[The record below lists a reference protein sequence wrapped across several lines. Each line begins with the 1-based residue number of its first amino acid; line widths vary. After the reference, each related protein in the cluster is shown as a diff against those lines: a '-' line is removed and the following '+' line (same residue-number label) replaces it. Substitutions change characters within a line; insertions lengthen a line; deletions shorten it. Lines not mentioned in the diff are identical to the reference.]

1 MPTDEY
7 KVVIRAPW
15 RPVGEHER
23 RYNAPTVDE
32 VAVVMVA
39 EEFNK
44 RDIIIQRRSENLQR
58 ISETHMMPCSI
69 LSYFGKERMAIT
81 SI

>member
-1 MPTDEY
+1 MERY
-7 KVVIRAPW
+7 VVTL

-39 EEFNK
+39 EDLKK

-58 ISETHMMPCSI
+58 ISETHRSYDALQNHSI
-69 LSYFGKERMAIT
+69 SFTLSSIPNNAGYF
-81 SI
+81 S